1 VARPARFELATLCFG
16 AAGSQ
21 IPRALSSVAY
31 GRRHSKICPWLGY
44 KGYRFTSWHCV
55 GHIHSSYPAKAFLT
69 LLT

>member
-1 VARPARFELATLCFG
+1 
-16 AAGSQ
+16 
-21 IPRALSSVAY
+21 
-31 GRRHSKICPWLGY
+31 LGY